1 MSRGVIAAWCVAC
14 LLWSSTFLFIRIG
27 LREIPPFTFAWV
39 RLAIALAVMAPV
51 AIMRG
56 DIRKTPARDV
66 LRIAAAGLL
75 LLGANY
81 GLVFWGAQFVPSG
94 LVAILLSGTPILAL
108 AFGWVL
114 GSERVTARKAL
125 SLALALGGVI
135 AIFGSEA
142 RTSRRDAIAGTIAV
156 FAASACIALAYV
168 WIKGYGRRLSPL
180 SVTAV
185 QSAAAMIVLG
195 AVAVFAEG
203 LPEPARWSP
212 VAWGALGYLAL
223 GGSVFALWL
232 NYWLLQRMDAS
243 AMLMMGVA
251 EVPIAVA
258 LGAVFL
264 GERLPPGTLVGAAS
278 VLAGVTAVLADPRQ
292 GTSS

>member
-1 MSRGVIAAWCVAC
+1 
-14 LLWSSTFLFIRIG
+14 LLWSSTFLFIRLG
-27 LREIPPFTFAWV
+27 LLEIPPFTFAWA
-39 RLAIALAVMAPV
+39 RLAIALAVMSPV

-56 DIRKTPARDV
+56 EIRKTPGRDV

-108 AFGWVL
+108 AFGWAL
-114 GSERVTARKAL
+114 GRERVTIRKAL
-125 SLALALGGVI
+125 SLALAVGGVI

-142 RTSRRDAIAGTIAV
+142 RTSRPEAIAGTIAV

-168 WIKGYGRRLSPL
+168 WMKGYGKRLSPL
-180 SVTAV
+180 SVTV
-185 QSAAAMIVLG
+185 LQSAAGLVVLG
-195 AVAVFAEG
+195 GLGIFAEG
-203 LPEPARWSP
+203 LPEPTRWSAT
-212 VAWGALGYLAL
+212 AWSALGYLAL

-251 EVPIAVA
+251 EVPIAVG
-258 LGAVFL
+258 LGAAFL
-264 GERLPPGTLVGAAS
+264 GERLPPGTLVGAAT
-278 VLAGVTAVLADPRQ
+278 VLAGVTLGLADS
-292 GTSS
+292 GDATSN